1 MDRQSYSRRLLS
13 LIKDAFTSLFIST
26 ALGRRQTQ
34 YIIFSISQS
43 PVFLVNSR
51 SSLLSSSA
59 YVPVSRTLSPEV
71 TESFCRVPSILFLQ
85 SPWYSLPIHRCQFRV
100 RFFYSRR
107 LFLNPIRLHEVL
119 FFFIKP
125 FLVSSFVL
133 PIDLNFGFDLRDRL
147 IRSWLILYC
156 DPLDFRRQCL
166 LYCFSLLISTYII
179 LISPKNVPHSSTPKY
194 RTFCYPILL
203 P

>member
-1 MDRQSYSRRLLS
+1 LDRQSYSRRLLS
-13 LIKDAFTSLFIST
+13 LIKHAFTSLFISS

-100 RFFYSRR
+100 RF
-107 LFLNPIRLHEVL
+107 LFHTKDFPEPDQTLRGSLCPHKTFSC
-119 FFFIKP
+119 FFLRSP
-125 FLVSSFVL
+125 V
-133 PIDLNFGFDLRDRL
+133 DLNFGFDLRDRL